1 MFLVW
6 HYVLGLNASL
16 DRNVKNPRK
25 NSGFSVI
32 KSVARDD
39 DENTLCHT
47 LSVHYTHWLPER
59 NPSERNEISRVWQLL
74 LKHLRPDDP
83 ALKHPQRRSRRTKD
97 ARGAQVHA
105 ESTKSQFDHD
115 QSLYSIASGSND
127 VIRRCREG
135 LQSIPGQW
143 SYCISWL
150 ISILQSVPHSSKWCI
165 TRYFPV
171 FARLPRKKK
180 HHQIMLLV
188 TTAVGIE
195 VGEWFWMYEQARNW
209 TTLPN
214 GISTYMDLD
223 YFHQENVY
231 I

>member
-1 MFLVW
+1 M
-6 HYVLGLNASL
+6 GLNASL

-135 LQSIPGQW
+135 LQSIPGAME
-143 SYCISWL
+143 L
-150 ISILQSVPHSSKWCI
+150 LHSLVDFDPAKRP
-165 TRYFPV
+165 TLKQVMYHPV
-171 FARLPRKKK
+171 FSSFRSPSKEKEAPPDY
-180 HHQIMLLV
+180 V
-188 TTAVGIE
+188 
-195 VGEWFWMYEQARNW
+195 
-209 TTLPN
+209 
-214 GISTYMDLD
+214 ISYYSSRHRSGRMILD
-223 YFHQENVY
+223 V
-231 I
+231 